1 MQRLTL
7 GSLDQRDFDRRIEGQ
22 GLYLRTNP
30 FVARIT
36 TGLGSVKRDLK
47 WLYGDYEVTDEDEA
61 ADMAIR
67 VDNPSPLRRWLGKQA
82 LAHVD
87 APSPFT
93 PLPLRQAPLMLEM
106 ALNWCV
112 AMRVYTYMTF
122 HSAVAERGG
131 KAVLIPGASGQ
142 GKTTLSASLMLRGWR
157 LFSDEFGFFDMDS
170 GKLVPYP
177 RPLSIKNESIE
188 VLKKFSDAAKFTDSM
203 SGTPKGTL
211 AYLQPSEESI
221 MRSTEPA
228 ELGWFIFPEFAPE
241 QEPALVKLEPGKA
254 MFGLTRSSVNYDKF
268 GERSFR
274 VLTELVDRVPAYAMR
289 YPHLEAAGEM
299 IEELTR

>member
-1 MQRLTL
+1 MSRLTL
-7 GSLDQRDFDRRIEGQ
+7 GSLDNRSFDQMIEGT

-36 TGLGSVKRDLK
+36 TDQAPVKRDLK
-47 WLYGDYEVTDEDEA
+47 WLYGDYEVTDENEA
-61 ADMAIR
+61 ADMVVR
-67 VDNPSPLRRWLGKQA
+67 VDNPSLMRGWFGRQA

-112 AMRVYTYMTF
+112 AMRIYTYLTF

-157 LFSDEFGFFDMDS
+157 LFSDEFGLFDMES

-177 RPLSIKNESIE
+177 RPLSIKNESID
-188 VLKKFSDAAKFTDSM
+188 VLKKFSEAAKFTKSM
-203 SGTPKGTL
+203 TKTPKGTL
-211 AYLQPSEESI
+211 AYLKPTEESI
-221 MRSTEPA
+221 ARSTEPA
-228 ELGWFIFPEFAPE
+228 ELSWFVFPEFAPDK
-241 QEPALVKLEPGKA
+241 EPLFAKVDPGKA

-268 GERSFR
+268 GERSFK
-274 VLTELVDRVPAYAMR
+274 VLADLVERVPAYAMR
-289 YPHLEAAGEM
+289 YPDLETAGTM
-299 IEELTR
+299 IDELAR

>member
-1 MQRLTL
+1 M
-7 GSLDQRDFDRRIEGQ
+7 IEGP
-22 GLYLRTNP
+22 GLYLRMHP

-36 TGLGSVKRDLK
+36 TRQAPIKRGLK
-47 WLYGDYEVTDEDEA
+47 WLYGDYDVTDESEA
-61 ADMAIR
+61 ADMVVR
-67 VDNPSPLRRWLGKQA
+67 VDNPSRMRRWLGRQA
-82 LAHVD
+82 LAYVD

-112 AMRVYTYMTF
+112 AMRIYAYMTF

-157 LFSDEFGFFDMDS
+157 LFSDEFGLFDMES

-177 RPLSIKNESIE
+177 RPLSIKNESID
-188 VLKKFSDAAKFTDSM
+188 VLKNFSRAAQFTKSM
-203 SGTPKGTL
+203 TKTPKGTL
-211 AYLQPSEESI
+211 AYLRPTEESI
-221 MRSTEPA
+221 VRSTEPA

-241 QEPALVKLEPGKA
+241 QAPLLTKLDPGQA
-254 MFGLTRSSVNYDKF
+254 MFGLTRSSVNYDSF

-274 VLTELVDRVPAYAMR
+274 ILTDLVDRVPAYAMR
-289 YPHLEAAGEM
+289 YPDLGAAGDM
-299 IEELTR
+299 IDELTR